1 MASSCEV
8 LIVGAGAAGIGAA
21 HAARAAGMDVK
32 IVEASHRVGG
42 RALTEELA
50 PGIPWDLG
58 CHWLH
63 SGSINPLAKVA
74 DELGIR
80 YDKEDESRAFY
91 MNGTK
96 LPVPEQNDYEKYT
109 QQEWA
114 KIEACAAKGDD
125 IALSEI
131 IDYDSR
137 WAAYYCYW
145 QSLMTSEDVDNFSV
159 LDLANYEDTGENWPV
174 RAGYGALLTQHAAA
188 LTIELNT
195 RVEKVD
201 WSGQGVTVQ
210 TNRGAIRAQQVIIT
224 VSTGVLG
231 GKDIL
236 FTPELPQTTREAI
249 ASLPLGC
256 YNNFAMLYNEP
267 WPYDSD
273 TPERIDYS
281 NGDDINFAF
290 KLRCSDWPYI
300 YCAVAGRQARW
311 LEKQP
316 AAESEQL
323 MMSALVDIFGSDFPH
338 KIVKFK
344 SSAWGDDPL
353 VKGAYSASAPG
364 KREQRVALAA
374 PVADR
379 LYFAGEAA
387 SERAFCTAHGA
398 WQSGSEAVAKILDAS
413 R

>member
-1 MASSCEV
+1 M
-8 LIVGAGAAGIGAA
+8 
-21 HAARAAGMDVK
+21 
-32 IVEASHRVGG
+32 
-42 RALTEELA
+42 
-50 PGIPWDLG
+50 
-58 CHWLH
+58 
-63 SGSINPLAKVA
+63 
-74 DELGIR
+74 
-80 YDKEDESRAFY
+80 
-91 MNGTK
+91 
-96 LPVPEQNDYEKYT
+96 
-109 QQEWA
+109 
-114 KIEACAAKGDD
+114 
-125 IALSEI
+125 
-131 IDYDSR
+131 
-137 WAAYYCYW
+137 
-145 QSLMTSEDVDNFSV
+145 
-159 LDLANYEDTGENWPV
+159 
-174 RAGYGALLTQHAAA
+174 LTQHAAA
-188 LTIELNT
+188 LTVELNT

-267 WPYDSD
+267 WPFDSD

-364 KREQRVALAA
+364 KSEQRVVLAA

-398 WQSGSEAVAKILDAS
+398 WQSGSEAVARILDTS